1 MSAKKKPLTQEQ
13 LEDARRLKAI
23 YEKKKNELG
32 LSQESV
38 ADKMGMGQSG
48 VGALFNG
55 INALNAYNAALLAK
69 ILNVSVEEFSPSI
82 AREKASDSAFWLEV
96 EGNSMTAPTGYKP
109 SFPDG
114 MLILVDP
121 EQAVEPGDFCIARL
135 GGDEF
140 TFKKLIRDSG
150 QVFLQPLNPQ
160 YPMIPCNESCS
171 VVGKV
176 IASQWPEET
185 FG

>member
-1 MSAKKKPLTQEQ
+1 M
-13 LEDARRLKAI
+13 
-23 YEKKKNELG
+23 
-32 LSQESV
+32 
-38 ADKMGMGQSG
+38 
-48 VGALFNG
+48 
-55 INALNAYNAALLAK
+55 
-69 ILNVSVEEFSPSI
+69 FSPELRTFTKSD
-82 AREKASDSAFWLEV
+82 AEKWVSTTKKASGSAFWLEV

-121 EQAVEPGDFCIARL
+121 EQTVEPGDFCIARL